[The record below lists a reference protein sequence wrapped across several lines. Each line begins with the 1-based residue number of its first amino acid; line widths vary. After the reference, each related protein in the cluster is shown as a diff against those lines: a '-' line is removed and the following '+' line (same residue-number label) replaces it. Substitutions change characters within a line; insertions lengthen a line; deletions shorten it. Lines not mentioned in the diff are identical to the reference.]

1 MRKVQGVTK
10 FHKCIH
16 GLGKKKDSQID
27 RKLNQRQKK
36 YWKSYRVSQTMYVQL
51 RQEKRKIDDNVKGL
65 QKKVCSSLFRLRPWN
80 KHLLR

>member
-1 MRKVQGVTK
+1 MSQNFINVY
-10 FHKCIH
+10 

-51 RQEKRKIDDNVKGL
+51 RQEKRKIDDNVKGR
-65 QKKVCSSLFRLRPWN
+65 QKKYLYLY
-80 KHLLR
+80 LG